1 MRHDVRVAVPS
12 DPVRAPF
19 TSGKAIVMLHRIRWQ
34 QTVLAF
40 TALATVAVLSAANT
54 GPITRL
60 KLDPQADVVPLFEGR
75 DDGRF
80 DVRMSALNAHQAN
93 VVIANQTDAPLTVA
107 LPKAAVGVHVLP
119 QFNGFLQGPGGQQQ
133 GQQQQGQG
141 QNGNMAAIGNVAQST
156 GGPMNSTGILNNGPG
171 QGQNANP
178 FGFPS
183 VPAEW
188 VNKAELASFA
198 GFATIPAGKS
208 IQLQMR
214 TVCLHYGRPEPIAK
228 MTYRLTPVEEFTTDP
243 VLAELLENYSPRT
256 DQDAMQAAAW
266 HVANGMSWDKLAQ
279 LPQSGLAATGARLF
293 NRRDVSDAQSLVQRA
308 EGTAKVRRETASV
321 VDAR

>member
-1 MRHDVRVAVPS
+1 MR
-12 DPVRAPF
+12 
-19 TSGKAIVMLHRIRWQ
+19 HRIRWQ
-34 QTVLAF
+34 QTILAF
-40 TALATVAVLSAANT
+40 TALAAVGVLSAANT
-54 GPITRL
+54 GPITKL

-93 VVIANQTDAPLTVA
+93 VVIANKTDAPLTVA

-119 QFNGFLQGPGGQQQ
+119 QFNLPNGFQPGPGGQQQ
-133 GQQQQGQG
+133 GQQQQGP
-141 QNGNMAAIGNVAQST
+141 NGNMAAIGNTAQST
-156 GGPMNSTGILNNGPG
+156 GGPMNGSGILNNGPG
-171 QGQNANP
+171 QGQGQNANP
-178 FGFPS
+178 FGLPS

-208 IQLQMR
+208 ILLQMR

-228 MTYRLTPVEEFTTDP
+228 MTYRLTPVEEFTSDP

-266 HVANGMSWDKLAQ
+266 HVANGMSWDKLAK

-293 NRRDVSDAQSLVQRA
+293 NRRDVNDAQSLVKLS
-308 EGTAKVRRETASV
+308 TANARERTRSDARRETASV
-321 VDAR
+321 VD

>member
-1 MRHDVRVAVPS
+1 
-12 DPVRAPF
+12 
-19 TSGKAIVMLHRIRWQ
+19 MLHRIRWQ

-40 TALATVAVLSAANT
+40 TVLAAVGVLSAANT
-54 GPITRL
+54 GPITKL
-60 KLDPQADVVPLFEGR
+60 KLDPQAEVVPLFEGR

-93 VVIANQTDAPLTVA
+93 VVIANKTDAPLTVA

-119 QFNGFLQGPGGQQQ
+119 QFNQANGFFQGPGGQQQ

-141 QNGNMAAIGNVAQST
+141 QNGNMAAIGNTAQST
-156 GGPMNSTGILNNGPG
+156 GGPMSGVLNTGPGQG

-178 FGFPS
+178 FNFPS

-256 DQDAMQAAAW
+256 NEDAMQAAAW

-293 NRRDVSDAQSLVQRA
+293 NRRDVSDAQSLVQHA

-321 VDAR
+321 VGAR